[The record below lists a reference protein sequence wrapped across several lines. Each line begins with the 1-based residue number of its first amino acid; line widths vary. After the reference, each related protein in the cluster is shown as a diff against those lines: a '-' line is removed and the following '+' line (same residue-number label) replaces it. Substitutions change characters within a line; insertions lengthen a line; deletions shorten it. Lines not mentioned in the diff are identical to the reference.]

1 MEETNVYINL
11 SNELKYLGIKNKELA
26 QCFSKKKSREQWLSK
41 RLCQNIKFKNDEM
54 DLIFK
59 FLKEKGC
66 DKTKEEL
73 FLYSDRIQNANNR
86 TPYVI
91 DSLMK
96 RMNITNIDLGAM
108 IGVSSQTISA
118 WRNDGNIKI
127 SEANLE
133 KLAKALNCSVSVLKG
148 FDNDLDKSFKGVDY
162 ERVDTLEQSYMH
174 NIKDLVKELVELRGY
189 EINVKSPSFDTF
201 VICLIDDFIDE
212 VCNSKLYKVNDEK
225 RNKYLNMKN
234 YDYQKGLE
242 FYKKLEIFKQI
253 KYKGEKMYVIDD
265 IKQIK

>member
-1 MEETNVYINL
+1 
-11 SNELKYLGIKNKELA
+11 
-26 QCFSKKKSREQWLSK
+26 
-41 RLCQNIKFKNDEM
+41 
-54 DLIFK
+54 
-59 FLKEKGC
+59 
-66 DKTKEEL
+66 
-73 FLYSDRIQNANNR
+73 
-86 TPYVI
+86 
-91 DSLMK
+91 
-96 RMNITNIDLGAM
+96 MNITNIDLGAM

-118 WRNDGNIKI
+118 WRNDGNIEI

>member
-1 MEETNVYINL
+1 MYINL
-11 SNELKYLGIKNKELA
+11 SNELKYLKIPQKELA
-26 QCFSKKKSREQWLSK
+26 RCFGKEKSKEKWLSM
-41 RLCQNIKFKNDEM
+41 RLCQNTKFKDDEM
-54 DLIFK
+54 DTIFK
-59 FLKEKGC
+59 YLKAKGC

-96 RMNITNIDLGAM
+96 RMNITNDKLAEIID
-108 IGVSSQTISA
+108 VSSQTISA
-118 WRNDGNIKI
+118 WRNDGNREI

-133 KLAKALNCSVSVLKG
+133 KLAKALDCSVSVLKG

-162 ERVDTLEQSYMH
+162 ERVDTQEQSYIH

-212 VCNSKLYKVNDEK
+212 VCKSKLYKVNDEN
-225 RNKYLNMKN
+225 RNKYLKMKN

-242 FYKKLEIFKQI
+242 FYKKLETFKQI
-253 KYKGEKMYVIDD
+253 KYKGEKMYAIDD
-265 IKQIK
+265 LDKIKELL

>member
-1 MEETNVYINL
+1 M
-11 SNELKYLGIKNKELA
+11 
-26 QCFSKKKSREQWLSK
+26 
-41 RLCQNIKFKNDEM
+41 RLCQNTKFKDDEM
-54 DLIFK
+54 DTIFK
-59 FLKEKGC
+59 YLKVKGC

-73 FLYSDRIQNANNR
+73 FIYSDRIQNANNR

-96 RMNITNIDLGAM
+96 RMNITNEKLAEI

-118 WRNDGNIKI
+118 WRNDGNREI

-133 KLAKALNCSVSVLKG
+133 KLAKALDCSISVLKG
-148 FDNDLDKSFKGVDY
+148 FDNDLDKSFKGSDY
-162 ERVDTLEQSYMH
+162 ERVDTQEQSYMH
-174 NIKDLVKELVELRGY
+174 NIKDLVKKLVELRGY

-225 RNKYLNMKN
+225 RKKYLKMKN

-242 FYKKLEIFKQI
+242 FSI
-253 KYKGEKMYVIDD
+253 KS
-265 IKQIK
+265 QSNF

>member
-1 MEETNVYINL
+1 MDTIF
-11 SNELKYLGIKNKELA
+11 KYLKV
-26 QCFSKKKSREQWLSK
+26 
-41 RLCQNIKFKNDEM
+41 
-54 DLIFK
+54 
-59 FLKEKGC
+59 KGC

-73 FLYSDRIQNANNR
+73 FIYSDRIQNANNR

-96 RMNITNIDLGAM
+96 RMNITNEKLAEI

-118 WRNDGNIKI
+118 WRNDGNREI

-133 KLAKALNCSVSVLKG
+133 KLAKALDCSVSVLKG

-162 ERVDTLEQSYMH
+162 ERVDTQEQSYIH